1 MTQEALTTITDAL
14 REFEQ
19 VLAAERRALTSLD
32 IAGIEAAA
40 LKKAELTEAFNAR
53 RLEFT
58 PKDRQRLVMLEL
70 SVRHNLVLLAQAREQ
85 VRGTIE
91 ALAGARLSHHPSR
104 KPAADGGRLH
114 VRG

>member
-1 MTQEALTTITDAL
+1 MTKENRTTIADML

-19 VLAAERRALTSLD
+19 VLEAERRALISLD
-32 IAGIEAAA
+32 TAGIEDAAV
-40 LKKAELTEAFNAR
+40 KKATLCEAFNAR

-58 PKDRQRLVMLEL
+58 PRDRQQLVILEL

-85 VRGTIE
+85 IRGKIE
-91 ALAGARLSHHPSR
+91 AFAGARLSHHPSR